1 MATVARTRLLL
12 INILQCFI
20 HALIHG
26 HEPSWTSLFCLW
38 ISSFKNVLSS
48 KTRNPFFK
56 HKKARMKH
64 ATACVIFSYSTDY
77 FKTLL
82 EINTKTCGHAYQTCC
97 HMKRDAAEYLT
108 ACFSI
113 SLNIFIHLFILSL
126 HMTNFQMYAYNKT
139 IF

>member
-1 MATVARTRLLL
+1 MLYT
-12 INILQCFI
+12 C
-20 HALIHG
+20 ALYMDRSP
-26 HEPSWTSLFCLW
+26 HEHHFFCLRTG
-38 ISSFKNVLSS
+38 SFKNVLSS

-56 HKKARMKH
+56 HKKVRIKH

-82 EINTKTCGHAYQTCC
+82 EINTKICGHAYQTCC
-97 HMKRDAAEYLT
+97 HMKRDVAEYLT

-113 SLNIFIHLFILSL
+113 SLNIFIHLFMFPL